1 LYTKLKLIKV
11 KAPKKCCVASFHMYT
26 EKAVYGNDDG
36 TEEDMCPLSMYP
48 G

>member
-1 LYTKLKLIKV
+1 
-11 KAPKKCCVASFHMYT
+11 MYT
-26 EKAVYGNDDG
+26 EKAVYGKDGG